1 MFPRSEILIERES
14 KAEFVLGR
22 VESPGFQHTAVLLG
36 CVEPSEAAP
45 VANNYRNTA
54 HTRRHIPI
62 GGSVAGE
69 GGVAHRSTQQFY
81 WVAWSRAARDG
92 FCGRGCDVLVSYRCS
107 RDRKYLSRENRRLN
121 LCLGGWSRLDSSTQR
136 LCWVA
141 WSPRGLHLLPTIIE
155 IPQTLVDIYQSGAL
169 LLVRVESPIA
179 AHSSSTGWRGVAL
192 PGTVFCGR
200 GCDVLVS
207 YRCSR
212 DRKYLPRENRRLNLC
227 LGGWSRLDSSTQRL
241 CWVVWSPRRLHLL
254 PTIIEILHTL
264 VDIYQSG
271 ALLLVRVESPI
282 AAHSSSTGWR
292 GVALPGTVF
301 VDGGVMS
308 SYRCSRDRKHL
319 SREKKIGGAISC
331 QHLLQHDNR
340 RLILCLGGWSRL
352 DSSTQQLC
360 WVAWSPRR
368 LHLLPTSNG
377 IHFRLKLV
385 LREWSRLDL
394 STQQFC

>member
-1 MFPRSEILIERES
+1 M
-14 KAEFVLGR
+14 
-22 VESPGFQHTAVLLG
+22 LG

-45 VANNYRNTA
+45 VANNYRNTAHTRRHIPIRSSVAGEGGVAHRSTQQFYWVAWSRAARDDFCGRGCDVLVSYRCSRDRKYLSRENRRLNLCLGGWSRLDSSTQRLCWVAWYRNTA

-121 LCLGGWSRLDSSTQR
+121 LCLGEWSRPDSSTQR

-155 IPQTLVDIYQSGAL
+155 IP
-169 LLVRVESPIA
+169 
-179 AHSSSTGWRGVAL
+179 
-192 PGTVFCGR
+192 
-200 GCDVLVS
+200 
-207 YRCSR
+207 
-212 DRKYLPRENRRLNLC
+212 
-227 LGGWSRLDSSTQRL
+227 
-241 CWVVWSPRRLHLL
+241 
-254 PTIIEILHTL
+254 HTL

-308 SYRCSRDRKHL
+308 SYHIDVPEIGNTY
-319 SREKKIGGAISC
+319 RERIEG
-331 QHLLQHDNR
+331 
-340 RLILCLGGWSRL
+340 
-352 DSSTQQLC
+352 
-360 WVAWSPRR
+360 
-368 LHLLPTSNG
+368 
-377 IHFRLKLV
+377 
-385 LREWSRLDL
+385 
-394 STQQFC
+394 

>member
-1 MFPRSEILIERES
+1 M
-14 KAEFVLGR
+14 LGR
-22 VESPGFQHTAVLLG
+22 VESPGFQHTAVMLG

-45 VANNYRNTA
+45 VANNYQNTA

-92 FCGRGCDVLVSYRCS
+92 FCGRECDVLVSYRCS

-155 IPQTLVDIYQSGAL
+155 IPHTLVDIYQSGAL

-212 DRKYLPRENRRLNLC
+212 DRKYLSRENRRLNLC

-241 CWVVWSPRRLHLL
+241 CWVAWSPRGCTCCQQLSKYRTHSSTYTNRGLCCWRGWSRPSQHTAVLL
-254 PTIIEILHTL
+254 
-264 VDIYQSG
+264 G
-271 ALLLVRVESPI
+271 GVES
-282 AAHSSSTGWR
+282 R
-292 GVALPGTVF
+292 CPGRFF

-308 SYRCSRDRKHL
+308 SYHIDVPEIGNTY
-319 SREKKIGGAISC
+319 RERIEG
-331 QHLLQHDNR
+331 
-340 RLILCLGGWSRL
+340 
-352 DSSTQQLC
+352 
-360 WVAWSPRR
+360 
-368 LHLLPTSNG
+368 
-377 IHFRLKLV
+377 
-385 LREWSRLDL
+385 
-394 STQQFC
+394 